1 MHLRAWLGAFRG
13 FRASGLRV
21 EGILCSVN
29 GLLVYRASGHDDD
42 DDNDDK
48 INDDTGDDEGQEEE
62 EEEEEDDDTHSNDG
76 DADDGNDET

>member
-1 MHLRAWLGAFRG
+1 MHLRAWLVAFRG

-42 DDNDDK
+42 DDDDDDK
-48 INDDTGDDEGQEEE
+48 INDDTGDDEGQ
-62 EEEEEDDDTHSNDG
+62 EEEDDDTHSNDG

>member
-42 DDNDDK
+42 DDDK
-48 INDDTGDDEGQEEE
+48 INDDTGDDEGQ
-62 EEEEEDDDTHSNDG
+62 EEEEDDDTHSNDG

>member
-42 DDNDDK
+42 DDDDK
-48 INDDTGDDEGQEEE
+48 INDDTGDDEGQ